1 MRPTEAMVVVVGA
14 DVATAVVVVGAA
26 VAVGAAV
33 VAGEA
38 VAVGAAVVAGE
49 AVVVGA
55 AIVVGEAVVVGAVVV
70 VGATVVVDAAGA
82 AVVGVADDD
91 VSELPLHPEA
101 SSRTARSAGNR
112 PMCQVSHLTP
122 KGGEG
127 YLGAPSHD
135 TDLQVALGC

>member
-14 DVATAVVVVGAA
+14 DVATAVVVVGA
-26 VAVGAAV
+26 
-33 VAGEA
+33 A

-82 AVVGVADDD
+82 AVVGVADED
-91 VSELPLHPEA
+91 VSELPPQAEA
-101 SSRTARSAGNR
+101 NRTRVTA
-112 PMCQVSHLTP
+112 
-122 KGGEG
+122 
-127 YLGAPSHD
+127 D
-135 TDLQVALGC
+135 TTVLML